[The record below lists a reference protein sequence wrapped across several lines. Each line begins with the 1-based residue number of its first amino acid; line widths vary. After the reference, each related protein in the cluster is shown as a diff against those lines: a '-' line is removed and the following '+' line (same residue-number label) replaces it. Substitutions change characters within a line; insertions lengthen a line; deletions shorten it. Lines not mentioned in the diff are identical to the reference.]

1 MKRILIGLMV
11 FMAILAPSAGAE
23 EVWLRF
29 TLIERPYYD
38 RTGDI
43 LASIYGRR
51 NRKGIDEFF
60 GGGRVYPYIP
70 GKLLK
75 WYQKD
80 TTLLIQVDMPDSSAY
95 CSKSEAL
102 AYQRSPK
109 LIQEYDFKD
118 FKTAI
123 LTAAEAEAL
132 LITWHYR
139 PEKWVKSGVT
149 K

>member
-29 TLIERPYYD
+29 TLIGRPYYD

-43 LASIYGRR
+43 LASIDGRQ
-51 NRKGIDEFF
+51 NRKGIDEFS
-60 GGGRVYPYIP
+60 GGGRVYPVIP

-75 WYQKD
+75 WCQKD
-80 TTLLIQVDMPDSSAY
+80 ATLLVHVDMPDPAAY

-102 AYQRSPK
+102 AYQPSPK
-109 LIQEYDFKD
+109 LTQEYDFKD

-139 PEKWVKSGVT
+139 PEKSAESGVT